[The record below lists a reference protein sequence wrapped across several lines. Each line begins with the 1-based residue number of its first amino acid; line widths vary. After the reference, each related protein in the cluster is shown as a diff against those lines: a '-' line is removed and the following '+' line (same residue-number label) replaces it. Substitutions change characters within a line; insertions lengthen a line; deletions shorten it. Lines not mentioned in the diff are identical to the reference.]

1 MICNHLKY
9 CILFIFLC
17 CITLAVPAQINKT
30 VPASERDSVYVV
42 DSVDYLPDSLELY
55 EEQRQADFQEAR
67 DVLGE
72 SEVMRMF
79 EALEGIPYFGED
91 RLEFDTDAMN
101 VYGYDYGEIPVFD
114 DSVYIQRIE
123 QLASQTTIPLVYNAH
138 VKPFIE
144 LYAMRRRSLMGRMLG
159 LSYVYFPMF
168 EEMLDKYNMPLELKY
183 LAVVESALN
192 PVAGSWAG
200 AKGLWQF
207 MYGTGK
213 MYGLQSNTLVEERY
227 DPLKETEAACLF
239 MLDLYYKYKDWF
251 LVLAA
256 YNSGPGTVNKAIV
269 RAGGVMDYWAI
280 WPYLPRETQGYVPAF
295 IAVNYVMNY
304 ATEHNLYPID
314 PGLLMSGTDTVTV
327 RDALSFDQLTET
339 LGVSMRDVKFFNPQY
354 TKEII
359 PANDST
365 PYTLRLPTQYALQF
379 VEKEQEI
386 YAFKTKESLEK
397 EKIVEQVSKVSDRTV
412 HTVKRGETLSS
423 IATRYHVTVSNLK
436 KWNGLRSN
444 TLKVGQRLTI
454 YSSGGPMASSGGN
467 STAVGSSAPKYYTVK
482 AGDTL
487 ASIAKKYHTTVA
499 NLKKWNKLKSD
510 KIKVK
515 QRLRVS
521 K

>member
-1 MICNHLKY
+1 MFYNYLKY
-9 CILFIFLC
+9 CVLTFLC
-17 CITLAVPAQINKT
+17 LSISMLVPAQVGKS
-30 VPASERDSVYVV
+30 VAASDPDSVYVV

-72 SEVMRMF
+72 SEVMKMF

-213 MYGLQSNTLVEERY
+213 MYGLQTNSLVDERY

-239 MLDLYYKYKDWF
+239 MLDLYYKYKD
-251 LVLAA
+251 
-256 YNSGPGTVNKAIV
+256 
-269 RAGGVMDYWAI
+269 
-280 WPYLPRETQGYVPAF
+280 
-295 IAVNYVMNY
+295 
-304 ATEHNLYPID
+304 
-314 PGLLMSGTDTVTV
+314 
-327 RDALSFDQLTET
+327 
-339 LGVSMRDVKFFNPQY
+339 
-354 TKEII
+354 
-359 PANDST
+359 
-365 PYTLRLPTQYALQF
+365 
-379 VEKEQEI
+379 
-386 YAFKTKESLEK
+386 
-397 EKIVEQVSKVSDRTV
+397 
-412 HTVKRGETLSS
+412 
-423 IATRYHVTVSNLK
+423 
-436 KWNGLRSN
+436 
-444 TLKVGQRLTI
+444 
-454 YSSGGPMASSGGN
+454 
-467 STAVGSSAPKYYTVK
+467 
-482 AGDTL
+482 
-487 ASIAKKYHTTVA
+487 
-499 NLKKWNKLKSD
+499 
-510 KIKVK
+510 
-515 QRLRVS
+515 
-521 K
+521 